1 MIYISVLLLHWWNN
15 MKYLYTQDSAI
26 KLSEHSL
33 GGKAANL
40 LWLTQ
45 NSFPVPDYWVISSEV
60 LNNLLANDTFAI
72 NIVEQLASVP
82 HDISQEKLD
91 AIAAPLRQWLQS
103 LPLPAELEAELALL
117 SENHPDTFFAVRSSA
132 IGEDAANA
140 SFAGQMDSYLFQR
153 GKSALADSLRAVMA
167 SAFNT
172 RALQYRLHKQL
183 PMGNIRSA
191 VIIQNMV
198 AGEVSGVMF
207 TAHPVTGSRQHYLI
221 SSAWGTGEG
230 VVSGECD
237 TDEFS
242 VHLTMPEIERHIT
255 QKGTASVFDTANGSG
270 TVTVPVAEEKQRAP
284 TLSDDEIYAL
294 RDIGKKIAAARG
306 CPQDIEWT
314 VQNHQIF
321 ILQTR
326 PITRLPRQ
334 DDKNEHRTIFDNSN
348 IQESYCGITTPLTF
362 SFARAGYATVYEQTI
377 RALGCSDKQVNQHRS
392 MLENM
397 LGLIKGRIYYNI
409 NNWYKGLLLLPSF
422 QTNKKDMERM
432 MGLEDPVDFI
442 EDKELSLG
450 DKIKKLP
457 QMGWALLRL
466 LYAFRTMDRRV
477 ELFLAQFKQHA
488 AAIKRA
494 ELHTCNSGQLIEKLK
509 YLDEHLL
516 RRWTTPIL
524 NDFYVMMFNGRVHRG
539 LAAAGIENP
548 AALLG
553 DLLSGD
559 EDIESTQPT
568 KVLLKMCQYAR
579 QRPELCTLLTNGDAR
594 TLLTQAR
601 QLDEP
606 FYQQCID
613 YIEKYG
619 DRTMGE
625 LKLETIT
632 LKQDP
637 SFLFLILKNYLAI
650 DTLTPE
656 TLSSRERKL
665 RTQAENTA
673 FQQIREQLGSK
684 RMAAFKKNLQKLRQ
698 AIRHRENM
706 RFTRTRMFG
715 LYRDIFIQLG
725 QTYALEGIL
734 AESRDIFYLTLEE
747 IYSSYEG
754 TAVQTQL
761 KPLVA
766 IRKQEYAGYETEDE
780 PAHHF
785 FIRGSLYQ
793 QQDYRYPYK
802 EQQAPTDSGM
812 LQGIGCY
819 PGLVETTIR
828 LIKNPQDEMS
838 LAGQILCTVRTDP
851 GWAPLFPTAGGLLI
865 ERGSTLSHS
874 AVVAR
879 ELGIPAIVGI
889 PAVTQIL
896 KDGDWVRMDGATGS
910 IIRLH
915 NTTTEELPSRS
926 EHV

>member
-1 MIYISVLLLHWWNN
+1 

-26 KLSEHSL
+26 ELAEHSL

-45 NSFPVPDYWVISSEV
+45 NGFPVPDYWIISSEV
-60 LNNLLANDTFAI
+60 LNSLLINDTFAI
-72 NIVEQLASVP
+72 NIVEQLAAVP

-103 LPLPAELEAELALL
+103 IPLPAELEEELALL
-117 SENHPDTFFAVRSSA
+117 SENYPDAFFAVRSSA

-207 TAHPVTGSRQHYLI
+207 TAHPVTGSRQHCLI

-242 VHLTMPEIERHIT
+242 VHLTTPEIEHHIT
-255 QKGTASVFDTANGSG
+255 QKGTASVFNTRGGG
-270 TVTVPVAEEKQRAP
+270 TVTIPVEEEKQWEP
-284 TLSDDEIYAL
+284 TLPDREIYAL

-314 VQNHQIF
+314 IQNHQIF

-334 DDKNEHRTIFDNSN
+334 DDKSERHIIFDNSN

-442 EDKELSLG
+442 EDKTPSLG

-457 QMGWALLRL
+457 KMGWALLRL
-466 LYAFRTMDRRV
+466 LYAFRTMDQRV
-477 ELFLAQFKQHA
+477 ELFLDQFKQHA
-488 AAIKRA
+488 AAIKRT
-494 ELHTCNSGQLIEKLK
+494 ELHTCNSSQLIEKLK

-516 RRWTTPIL
+516 QRWTTPIL

-539 LAAAGIENP
+539 LTAAGIENSS
-548 AALLG
+548 ALLG

-579 QRPELCTLLTNGDAR
+579 QNSELCTLLTHGDAR
-594 TLLTQAR
+594 TLLTQVR
-601 QLDEP
+601 KLDAS
-606 FYQQCID
+606 FHQQCID

-637 SFLFLILKNYLAI
+637 SFLFLIIKNYLAI

-673 FQQIREQLGSK
+673 FQQIRKQLGSR
-684 RMAAFKKNLQKLRQ
+684 RMEAFKKNLRKLRQ

-725 QTYALEGIL
+725 QAYALEGLL
-734 AESRDIFYLTLEE
+734 AEPRDIFYLTLEE

-766 IRKQEYAGYETEDE
+766 IRQQEYASYETEDE

-793 QQDYRYPYK
+793 QQDYSYPYQ

-819 PGLVETTIR
+819 PGVVETTIR

-889 PAVTQIL
+889 PAITQIL
-896 KDGDWVRMDGATGS
+896 KDGDRVRMDGATGS
-910 IIRLH
+910 VIRLH
-915 NTTTEELPSRS
+915 DTTTEELPARS

>member
-1 MIYISVLLLHWWNN
+1 

-26 KLSEHSL
+26 ELAEHSL

-45 NSFPVPDYWVISSEV
+45 NGFPVPDYWVISSEV
-60 LNNLLANDTFAI
+60 LNNLLINDTFAI
-72 NIVEQLASVP
+72 NIVEQLAAVP

-103 LPLPAELEAELALL
+103 IPLPAELEEELSLL
-117 SENHPDTFFAVRSSA
+117 SENYPDAFFAVRSSA

-153 GKSALADSLRAVMA
+153 GKSALAHSLRAVMA

-207 TAHPVTGSRQHYLI
+207 TAHPVTGSRQHCLI

-242 VHLTMPEIERHIT
+242 VHLTTPEIERHIT
-255 QKGTASVFDTANGSG
+255 QKGTTSVFDTTRGGG
-270 TVTVPVAEEKQRAP
+270 TVTMPVEEEKQWEP
-284 TLSDDEIYAL
+284 TLPDSEIYAL

-314 VQNHQIF
+314 IQNHQIF

-334 DDKNEHRTIFDNSN
+334 NDKSERHIIFDNSN

-442 EDKELSLG
+442 EDKTPSLG

-457 QMGWALLRL
+457 KMGWALLRL
-466 LYAFRTMDRRV
+466 LYAFRTMDQRV
-477 ELFLAQFKQHA
+477 ELFLEQFKQHA
-488 AAIKRA
+488 AAIRRT
-494 ELHTCNSGQLIEKLK
+494 ELHTCNSSQLIEKLK

-516 RRWTTPIL
+516 QRWTTPIL

-539 LAAAGIENP
+539 LTAAGIENSS
-548 AALLG
+548 ALLG

-568 KVLLKMCQYAR
+568 KVLLKICQYAR
-579 QRPELCTLLTNGDAR
+579 QNSELCTLLTHGDAR
-594 TLLTQAR
+594 TLLTQVR
-601 QLDEP
+601 KLDAS
-606 FYQQCID
+606 FHQQCID

-637 SFLFLILKNYLAI
+637 SFLFLIIKNYLAI

-673 FQQIREQLGSK
+673 FQQIREQLGAR
-684 RMAAFKKNLQKLRQ
+684 RMEAFKRNLRKLRQ

-725 QTYALEGIL
+725 QAYALEGLL
-734 AESRDIFYLTLEE
+734 AEPRDIFYLTLEE
-747 IYSSYEG
+747 IYSGYEG

-766 IRKQEYAGYETEDE
+766 IRKQEYASYETEDE

-793 QQDYRYPYK
+793 QQDYSYPYQ
-802 EQQAPTDSGM
+802 EQQTPTDSGM

-819 PGLVETTIR
+819 PGVVETTIR

-889 PAVTQIL
+889 PAITQIL
-896 KDGDWVRMDGATGS
+896 KDGDRVRMDGATGS
-910 IIRLH
+910 VIRLH
-915 NTTTEELPSRS
+915 DTTTEELPARS

>member
-1 MIYISVLLLHWWNN
+1 

-26 KLSEHSL
+26 ELAEHSL

-45 NSFPVPDYWVISSEV
+45 NGFPVPDYWVISSEV
-60 LNNLLANDTFAI
+60 LNSLLINDTFAI
-72 NIVEQLASVP
+72 NIVEQLAAVP

-103 LPLPAELEAELALL
+103 IPLPTELEEELALL
-117 SENHPDTFFAVRSSA
+117 SENYPDAFFAVRSSA

-207 TAHPVTGSRQHYLI
+207 TAHPVTGSRQHCLI

-242 VHLTMPEIERHIT
+242 VHLTTPEIERHIT
-255 QKGTASVFDTANGSG
+255 QKGTASVFDTTSGSG
-270 TVTVPVAEEKQRAP
+270 TVTMPVAEEKQWKP
-284 TLSDDEIYAL
+284 TLPDSKIYAL

-314 VQNHQIF
+314 IQNHQIF

-326 PITRLPRQ
+326 PITRLPRLN
-334 DDKNEHRTIFDNSN
+334 DKSERHIIFDNSN

-397 LGLIKGRIYYNI
+397 LGLTKGRIYYNI

-442 EDKELSLG
+442 EDKTPSLS

-466 LYAFRTMDRRV
+466 LYAFRTMDQRV
-477 ELFLAQFKQHA
+477 ELFLEQFKQHA
-488 AAIKRA
+488 AAIRRT
-494 ELHTCNSGQLIEKLK
+494 ELHICNSSQLIEKLK

-516 RRWTTPIL
+516 QRWTTPIL

-539 LAAAGIENP
+539 LTAAGIENSS
-548 AALLG
+548 ALLG

-579 QRPELCTLLTNGDAR
+579 QNSALCTLLTHGDVR
-594 TLLTQAR
+594 TLLTQVR
-601 QLDEP
+601 KLDAS
-606 FYQQCID
+606 FHQQCID

-637 SFLFLILKNYLAI
+637 SFLFLIIKNYLAI

-684 RMAAFKKNLQKLRQ
+684 RMEAFKKNLRKLRQ

-725 QTYALEGIL
+725 QAYALEGLL
-734 AESRDIFYLTLEE
+734 AEPRDIFYLTLEE
-747 IYSSYEG
+747 IYSGYEG

-766 IRKQEYAGYETEDE
+766 IRKQEYASYETEDE

-793 QQDYRYPYK
+793 QQDYSYPYQ

-819 PGLVETTIR
+819 PGVVETTIR

-889 PAVTQIL
+889 PAITQIL
-896 KDGDWVRMDGATGS
+896 KDGDRVRMDGATGS
-910 IIRLH
+910 VIRLH
-915 NTTTEELPSRS
+915 DTTTEELPSRS

>member
-1 MIYISVLLLHWWNN
+1 
-15 MKYLYTQDSAI
+15 MKYLYAQDNAI
-26 KLSEHSL
+26 ELAEHSL

-45 NSFPVPDYWVISSEV
+45 NGFPVPDYWIISSEV
-60 LNNLLANDTFAI
+60 LNSLLINDTFAI

-103 LPLPAELEAELALL
+103 IPLPAELEEELSLL
-117 SENHPDTFFAVRSSA
+117 SENYPDAFFAVRSSA

-207 TAHPVTGSRQHYLI
+207 TAHPVTGSRQHCLI

-242 VHLTMPEIERHIT
+242 VHLTTPEIERHIT
-255 QKGTASVFDTANGSG
+255 QKGTASVFDTTSGSG
-270 TVTVPVAEEKQRAP
+270 TVTMSVAEEKQWKP
-284 TLSDDEIYAL
+284 TLPDREIYAL

-314 VQNHQIF
+314 IQNHQIF

-326 PITRLPRQ
+326 PITRLPRLN
-334 DDKNEHRTIFDNSN
+334 DKSERHIIFDNSN

-377 RALGCSDKQVNQHRS
+377 RALGCSDKQINQHRS

-397 LGLIKGRIYYNI
+397 LGLTKGRIYYNI

-442 EDKELSLG
+442 EDKIPSLS

-466 LYAFRTMDRRV
+466 LYAFRTMDQRV
-477 ELFLAQFKQHA
+477 ELFLEQFKQHA
-488 AAIKRA
+488 AAIRRT
-494 ELHTCNSGQLIEKLK
+494 ELHICNSSQLIEKLK

-516 RRWTTPIL
+516 QRWTTPIL

-539 LAAAGIENP
+539 LTAAGIENSS
-548 AALLG
+548 ALLG

-579 QRPELCTLLTNGDAR
+579 QNSALCTLLTHGDAR
-594 TLLTQAR
+594 TLLTQVR
-601 QLDEP
+601 KLDTS
-606 FYQQCID
+606 FHQQCID

-637 SFLFLILKNYLAI
+637 SFLFLIIKNYLAI

-684 RMAAFKKNLQKLRQ
+684 RMEAFKKNLRKLRQ

-725 QTYALEGIL
+725 QAYALEGLL
-734 AESRDIFYLTLEE
+734 AEPRDIFYLTLEE
-747 IYSSYEG
+747 IYSGYEG

-766 IRKQEYAGYETEDE
+766 IRKQEYASYETEEE

-793 QQDYRYPYK
+793 QQDYSYPYQ
-802 EQQAPTDSGM
+802 ERQTPTDSGM

-819 PGLVETTIR
+819 PGVVETTIR

-889 PAVTQIL
+889 PAITQIL
-896 KDGDWVRMDGATGS
+896 KDGDRVRMDGATGS
-910 IIRLH
+910 VIRLH
-915 NTTTEELPSRS
+915 DTTTEELPARN

>member
-1 MIYISVLLLHWWNN
+1 

-26 KLSEHSL
+26 ELAEHSL

-45 NSFPVPDYWVISSEV
+45 NGFPVPDYWVISSEV
-60 LNNLLANDTFAI
+60 LNSLLINDTFAI
-72 NIVEQLASVP
+72 NIVEQLAAVP

-91 AIAAPLRQWLQS
+91 TIAAPLRQWLQS
-103 LPLPAELEAELALL
+103 IPLPAELEEELALL
-117 SENHPDTFFAVRSSA
+117 SENYPDAFFAVRSSA

-207 TAHPVTGSRQHYLI
+207 TAHPVTGSRQHCLI

-242 VHLTMPEIERHIT
+242 VHLTTPEIERHIT
-255 QKGTASVFDTANGSG
+255 QKGTASVFDTTSGSG
-270 TVTVPVAEEKQRAP
+270 TVTMPVAEEKQWEP
-284 TLSDDEIYAL
+284 TLPDSEIYAL

-314 VQNHQIF
+314 IQNHQIF

-326 PITRLPRQ
+326 PITRLPRL
-334 DDKNEHRTIFDNSN
+334 DDKSEHHIIFDNSN

-442 EDKELSLG
+442 EDKTPSLSE
-450 DKIKKLP
+450 KIKKLP

-466 LYAFRTMDRRV
+466 LYAFRTMDQRV
-477 ELFLAQFKQHA
+477 ELFLEQFKQHA
-488 AAIKRA
+488 AAIRRT
-494 ELHTCNSGQLIEKLK
+494 ELHICNSSQLIEKLK

-516 RRWTTPIL
+516 QRWTTPIL

-539 LAAAGIENP
+539 LTAAGIENP
-548 AALLG
+548 SALLG

-579 QRPELCTLLTNGDAR
+579 QHSELCTLLTHGDAR
-594 TLLTQAR
+594 TLLTQVR
-601 QLDEP
+601 KLDTS
-606 FYQQCID
+606 FHQQCID

-637 SFLFLILKNYLAI
+637 RFLFLIIKNYLAI

-673 FQQIREQLGSK
+673 FQQIREQLGSR
-684 RMAAFKKNLQKLRQ
+684 RMEAFKKNLHKLRQ

-725 QTYALEGIL
+725 QAYALEGLL
-734 AESRDIFYLTLEE
+734 AEPRDIFYLTLEE

-766 IRKQEYAGYETEDE
+766 IRKQEYASYETEDE

-793 QQDYRYPYK
+793 QQDYSYPYQ

-812 LQGIGCY
+812 LQGMGCY
-819 PGLVETTIR
+819 PGVVETTIR

-889 PAVTQIL
+889 PAITQIL
-896 KDGDWVRMDGATGS
+896 KDGDRVRMDGATGS
-910 IIRLH
+910 VIRLH
-915 NTTTEELPSRS
+915 DITTEELPSRS

>member
-1 MIYISVLLLHWWNN
+1 MLHWWNN
-15 MKYLYTQDSAI
+15 MKYLYTQDNAI
-26 KLSEHSL
+26 ELAEHSL

-45 NSFPVPDYWVISSEV
+45 NGFPVPNYWVISSEV
-60 LNNLLANDTFAI
+60 LNSLLIKDTFAN
-72 NIVEQLASVP
+72 NIIEQLAAVP
-82 HDISQEKLD
+82 RDISQEKLD
-91 AIAAPLRQWLQS
+91 TIAAPLRQWIQS
-103 LPLPAELEAELALL
+103 IPLPTELEEELALL

-153 GKSALADSLRAVMA
+153 GKSALVNSLRAVMA

-183 PMGNIRSA
+183 PMGNISSA

-207 TAHPVTGSRQHYLI
+207 TAHPVTGSRQHCLI

-242 VHLTMPEIERHIT
+242 VHLTTSEIERHIT
-255 QKGTASVFDTANGSG
+255 QKETASVFDTTNGNG
-270 TVTVPVAEEKQRAP
+270 TITIPVAEEKQWKP
-284 TLSDDEIYAL
+284 TLLDNEIYAL
-294 RDIGKKIAAARG
+294 RNIGKKIAAERG

-314 VQNHQIF
+314 IQNHKIF

-334 DDKNEHRTIFDNSN
+334 DDQSERHIIFDNSN

-432 MGLEDPVDFI
+432 MGLEDPVDFV
-442 EDKELSLG
+442 EDKTLSPG

-457 QMGWALLRL
+457 KMGWAFLRL
-466 LYAFRTMDRRV
+466 LYAFRTMDQRV
-477 ELFLAQFKQHA
+477 ELFLEQFKWHD
-488 AAIKRA
+488 AAIKQA
-494 ELHTCNSGQLIEKLK
+494 EPHTCNSGQLIEKLK

-524 NDFYVMMFNGRVHRG
+524 NDFYVMMFNGRVNRE
-539 LAAAGIENP
+539 LIAADIENSS
-548 AALLG
+548 ALLG

-579 QRPELCTLLTNGDAR
+579 QHPELCNLLTHGDAR
-594 TLLTQAR
+594 TLLTQVR
-601 QLDEP
+601 HLDEP
-606 FYQQCID
+606 FHQQCID
-613 YIEKYG
+613 YIKKYG

-673 FQQIREQLGSK
+673 FQQIHERLGSR
-684 RMAAFKKNLQKLRQ
+684 RMNAFKNNLQKLRQ

-725 QTYALEGIL
+725 QAYALEGIL
-734 AESRDIFYLTLEE
+734 AEPRDIFYLTLEE
-747 IYSSYEG
+747 IYSGYEG
-754 TAVQTQL
+754 TAIQTQL

-766 IRKQEYAGYETEDE
+766 IRKQEYASYETEDE
-780 PAHHF
+780 PAHHL

-793 QQDYRYPYK
+793 QQDYSYPYQEK
-802 EQQAPTDSGM
+802 QSPTDSSV

-819 PGLVETTIR
+819 PGQVETTIR

-896 KDGDWVRMDGATGS
+896 QDGDRVRMDGATGS
-910 IIRLH
+910 VVRLH
-915 NTTTEELPSRS
+915 DTTTEEQASRS

>member
-1 MIYISVLLLHWWNN
+1 

-26 KLSEHSL
+26 ELAEHSL

-45 NSFPVPDYWVISSEV
+45 NGFPVPDYWVISSEV
-60 LNNLLANDTFAI
+60 LNNLLINDTFAI
-72 NIVEQLASVP
+72 NIVEQLAAVP

-103 LPLPAELEAELALL
+103 IPLPAELEEELSLL
-117 SENHPDTFFAVRSSA
+117 SENYPDAFFAVRSSA

-153 GKSALADSLRAVMA
+153 GKSALAHSLRAVMA

-207 TAHPVTGSRQHYLI
+207 TAHPVTGSRQHCLI

-242 VHLTMPEIERHIT
+242 VHLTTPEIERHIT
-255 QKGTASVFDTANGSG
+255 QKGTTSVFDTTRGGG
-270 TVTVPVAEEKQRAP
+270 TVTMPVEEEKQWEP
-284 TLSDDEIYAL
+284 TLPDSEIYAL

-314 VQNHQIF
+314 IQNHQIF

-334 DDKNEHRTIFDNSN
+334 DDKSERHIIFDNSN

-442 EDKELSLG
+442 EDKTPSLG

-457 QMGWALLRL
+457 KMGWALLRL
-466 LYAFRTMDRRV
+466 LYAFRTMDQRV
-477 ELFLAQFKQHA
+477 ELFLEQFKQHA
-488 AAIKRA
+488 AAIRRT
-494 ELHTCNSGQLIEKLK
+494 ELHTCNSSQLIEKLK

-516 RRWTTPIL
+516 QRWTTPIL

-539 LAAAGIENP
+539 LTAAGIENSS
-548 AALLG
+548 ALLG

-568 KVLLKMCQYAR
+568 KVLLKICQYAR
-579 QRPELCTLLTNGDAR
+579 QNSELCTLLTHGDAR
-594 TLLTQAR
+594 TLLTQVR
-601 QLDEP
+601 KLDAS
-606 FYQQCID
+606 FHQQCID

-637 SFLFLILKNYLAI
+637 SFLFLIIKNYLAI

-673 FQQIREQLGSK
+673 FQQIREQLGAR
-684 RMAAFKKNLQKLRQ
+684 RMEAFKRNLRKLRQ

-725 QTYALEGIL
+725 QAYALEGLL
-734 AESRDIFYLTLEE
+734 AEPRDIFYLTLEE
-747 IYSSYEG
+747 IYSGYEG

-766 IRKQEYAGYETEDE
+766 IRKQEYASYETEDE

-793 QQDYRYPYK
+793 QQDYSYPYQ
-802 EQQAPTDSGM
+802 EQQTPTDSGM

-819 PGLVETTIR
+819 PGVVETTIR

-889 PAVTQIL
+889 PAITQIL
-896 KDGDWVRMDGATGS
+896 KDGDRVRMDGATGS
-910 IIRLH
+910 VIRLH
-915 NTTTEELPSRS
+915 DTTTEELPARS